1 MEHTFSGFL
10 IFLNIVLLTSVVL
23 YYSSTLIDSIISM
36 FFKSPPPSNSIMRRS
51 RVKKIIWLQTI
62 KFENQELTPNVTLF
76 IKENSDCKH
85 PREALKRC
93 LLNDVEFCNEI
104 ICELRE
110 NHRFRFNINGWN
122 YKLSWKERYNSS
134 KK

>member
-1 MEHTFSGFL
+1 MEYNFSEFL
-10 IFLNIVLLTSVVL
+10 IVLNIVLTTYACV
-23 YYSSTLIDSIISM
+23 YYGPILINTIISM
-36 FFKSPPPSNSIMRRS
+36 FFKSPPSSNSIMRRS

-62 KFENQELTPNVTLF
+62 KFENQELTPNVTIF

-110 NHRFRFNINGWN
+110 NHRFRFNINGWT
-122 YKLSWKERYNSS
+122 YKLTWKERYNSS